1 MFEKEFFPLTLR
13 AQVPAATLPAV
24 PYAVEVQP
32 GVDHLG
38 HIEFQIATAGIVQNI
53 GVRIL
58 SNGLLIY
65 PALGSMVDGS
75 AGLAGCDGYG
85 ILPASSV
92 PLRVPFFKKL
102 RGARNTLRFEF
113 YNQGAAIIAVNVL
126 VEAYSEVR
134 ALTGEEKRND
144 ADKKSDKK

>member
-13 AQVPAATLPAV
+13 AQVPAATLPAA

-38 HIEFQIATAGIVQNI
+38 YIEFQVATAGIVQDI
-53 GVRIL
+53 GVRVF

-65 PALGSMVDGS
+65 PAVGSMVDGS
-75 AGLAGCDGYG
+75 AGLAGCDGFG
-85 ILPASSV
+85 ILPSSGQTL
-92 PLRVPFFKKL
+92 PVPFYKKL

-113 YNQGAAIIAVNVL
+113 YNQGAALIAVNVL
-126 VEAYSEVR
+126 VAAYSEVR
-134 ALTGEEKRND
+134 AKVAEEKRIE
-144 ADKKSDKK
+144 ADKK